1 MRTALRGCWE
11 GRIMWLSCNSAPGS
25 LRCASIAASFPHP
38 VSAFLLFFSSLCC
51 VVVLYCCIVV
61 LYFCFCSG
69 FARSRSFRCGSLLC
83 LLASK
88 RNETKH
94 KKHKTKRLK
103 RIKTTSQLLLSTRTE
118 PKLRLTTT
126 TTLTQPAR
134 HPHARGFPS
143 CGLLL
148 FSFISYFRFFWPCNC
163 TPLSS
168 SDRTGQLLSPHLTV
182 SLN

>member
-1 MRTALRGCWE
+1 FLFGLRS
-11 GRIMWLSCNSAPGS
+11 LSLIPLWQLA
-25 LRCASIAASFPHP
+25 
-38 VSAFLLFFSSLCC
+38 
-51 VVVLYCCIVV
+51 
-61 LYFCFCSG
+61 
-69 FARSRSFRCGSLLC
+69 
-83 LLASK
+83 LLACFETK

-148 FSFISYFRFFWPCNC
+148 FSFISYFRFFWPYNC
-163 TPLSS
+163 TPLS

-182 SLN
+182 IK